1 MSFGPHP
8 QAKEPCTY
16 ALLRSSPNLTPR
28 RALRTLAP
36 GSPLMDSDYYL
47 GWLALALTPGLG
59 ARMAGKLLREFGSPA
74 AIFAASLTALEAHRL
89 PAAVAQALHSR
100 RPLSDAARELAQ
112 AQAFGCRLLTWDEPE
127 YPARLREIYDPP
139 PLLYV
144 RGKVELLSR
153 HIISIVGA
161 RRPTP
166 YGNQMAERLA
176 RDLADRGLVIASGL
190 ARGIDASAHKGALLS
205 ATGTTIGVL
214 GCGIDVVYPKE
225 NKKIFEEMAA
235 RGAIISEFPMGTFPA
250 PQNFPIRNRIIAGM
264 GLGVVIVE
272 GAEYSGSL
280 ITARLA
286 MEFGR
291 EVYGVPGNVTQPSSF
306 GPNQLIKQGAKLV
319 TSWEDVIEELPTPV
333 RAELMPVESAS
344 SEERLMLV
352 EAGLTPSE
360 RPLYGLLSV
369 DESRHVDEIVEL
381 SGMTSSEVLAGL
393 FDLEMKGVIRQL
405 PGKQF
410 LKVLL

>member
-1 MSFGPHP
+1 MHP
-8 QAKEPCTY
+8 
-16 ALLRSSPNLTPR
+16 
-28 RALRTLAP
+28 
-36 GSPLMDSDYYL
+36 DDYV

-59 ARMAGKLLREFGSPA
+59 ARMAGKLLREFGSPE
-74 AIFAASLTALEAHRL
+74 AIFAASLTALEGQRIS
-89 PAAVAQALHSR
+89 AAVAQALHSR
-100 RPLSDAARELAQ
+100 RPLSDAAKELAHVQ
-112 AQAFGCRLLTWDEPE
+112 AAGCRLLTWDEPE
-127 YPARLREIYDPP
+127 YPQRLKEIYDPP

-144 RGKVELLSR
+144 RGNVELLSR
-153 HIISIVGA
+153 HIVSMVGA

-176 RDLADRGLVIASGL
+176 KDLSDRGLVIASGL
-190 ARGIDASAHKGALLS
+190 ARGIDACAHKGALAS
-205 ATGTTIGVL
+205 ATGATIGVL

-225 NKKIFEEMAA
+225 NKKIFDEIAQ
-235 RGAIISEFPMGTFPA
+235 RGAIVSEFPWGTFPA
-250 PQNFPIRNRIIAGM
+250 PQNFPIRNRILAGM
-264 GLGVVIVE
+264 GLGVIVVE
-272 GAEYSGSL
+272 GAQFSGSL

-291 EVYGVPGNVTQPSSF
+291 EVFGVPGNATQPVSF

-344 SEERLMLV
+344 HDERAALV
-352 EAGLTPSE
+352 EEGLEPLE

-369 DESRHVDEIVEL
+369 DEARHVDDLVENSGL
-381 SGMTSSEVLAGL
+381 SSSEVLAAL
-393 FDLEMKGVIRQL
+393 FDLELKGVVRQL

>member
-1 MSFGPHP
+1 MH
-8 QAKEPCTY
+8 
-16 ALLRSSPNLTPR
+16 
-28 RALRTLAP
+28 
-36 GSPLMDSDYYL
+36 SDDYV
-47 GWLALALTPGLG
+47 GWVALALTPGLG
-59 ARMAGKLLREFGSPA
+59 ARTAGKLLREFGSPD
-74 AIFAASLTALEAHRL
+74 AIFNASLTALEAQRL

-100 RPLSDAARELAQ
+100 RPLSDAAKELAQ
-112 AQAFGCRLLTWDEPE
+112 VQAAGCRLLTWDEPQ

-144 RGKVELLSR
+144 RGNIELLNR
-153 HIISIVGA
+153 HTISVVGA

-166 YGNQMAERLA
+166 YGNQMAERLSK
-176 RDLADRGLVIASGL
+176 DLADRGLVVSSGL
-190 ARGIDASAHKGALLS
+190 ARGIDASAHKGALNS
-205 ATGTTIGVL
+205 PAGATIGVL

-225 NKKIFEEMAA
+225 NKKIFEQIEQ

-264 GLGVVIVE
+264 ALGVVVVE
-272 GAEYSGSL
+272 GAQYSGSL

-291 EVYGVPGNVTQPSSF
+291 EVFGVPGHVTQPSSF

-319 TSWEDVIEELPTPV
+319 TGWEDIVEELPTPV

-344 SEERLMLV
+344 HEERAALI
-352 EAGLTPSE
+352 EASLGPNE

-369 DESRHVDEIVEL
+369 DEARQVDELVENSGL
-381 SGMTSSEVLAGL
+381 SSSEVLAAL
-393 FDLEMKGVIRQL
+393 FDMELKGVIRQL

>member
-1 MSFGPHP
+1 
-8 QAKEPCTY
+8 
-16 ALLRSSPNLTPR
+16 
-28 RALRTLAP
+28 
-36 GSPLMDSDYYL
+36 MDSNNYL

-59 ARMAGKLLREFGSPA
+59 ARTAGKLLQKFGSPEE
-74 AIFAASLTALEAHRL
+74 IFAASLTTLEAQRL
-89 PAAVAQALHSR
+89 PAAVAQAIHSR
-100 RPLSDAARELAQ
+100 QPLSQAARELAQ
-112 AQAFGCRLLTWDEPE
+112 VEAARCRLLTWDEPE

-144 RGKVELLSR
+144 RGKVELLNR
-153 HIISIVGA
+153 HVISMVGS

-166 YGNQMAERLA
+166 YGNQMAEKLA
-176 RDLADRGLVIASGL
+176 RDLAERGLVIASGL
-190 ARGIDASAHKGALLS
+190 ARGIDACSHRGVLNSLTGA
-205 ATGTTIGVL
+205 TIGVL
-214 GCGIDVVYPKE
+214 GCGIDVIYPKE
-225 NKKIFEEMAA
+225 NKKIFEEIEQ

-264 GLGVVIVE
+264 ALGVIVVE
-272 GAEYSGSL
+272 GAQYSGSL

-291 EVYGVPGNVTQPSSF
+291 EVYGVPGNATQPLSF

-319 TSWEDVIEELPTPV
+319 TGWEDVVEELPTPV
-333 RAELMPVESAS
+333 RAELMPVESTSA
-344 SEERLMLV
+344 EDRAKLV
-352 EAGLTPSE
+352 AETLAPDE
-360 RPLYGLLSV
+360 KPLYELLSV
-369 DESRHVDEIVEL
+369 DESRHIDELVEL
-381 SGMTSSEVLAGL
+381 SGLSSSEVLAAL